1 LSNLYKQVLVTG
13 KTYFRKTYIGEN
25 IIYESM
31 RNIYEKNI
39 EGNNIIDYIEST
51 QITDNLLIKKV
62 MGIDLV
68 GKFSEWNENTTLES
82 LYIRANQLQEF
93 YTLDKNN
100 HKKVL

>member
-1 LSNLYKQVLVTG
+1 MK
-13 KTYFRKTYIGEN
+13 
-25 IIYESM
+25 
-31 RNIYEKNI
+31 NIYDKNL
-39 EGNNIIDYIEST
+39 EGNKILDYIEST
-51 QITDNLLIKKV
+51 QISDNLLINKV
-62 MGIDLV
+62 LGIDLV